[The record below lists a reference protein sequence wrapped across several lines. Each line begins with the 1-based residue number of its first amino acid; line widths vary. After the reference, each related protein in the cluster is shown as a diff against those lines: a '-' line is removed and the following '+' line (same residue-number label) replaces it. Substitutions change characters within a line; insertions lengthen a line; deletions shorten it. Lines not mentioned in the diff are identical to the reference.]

1 MQTLTTAERLDYAL
15 AQLTPP
21 QQDYALEFGI
31 HGNSAEAS
39 KAAGITYSTGLR
51 WAGNPWIVG
60 YVGILKALR
69 QDAALVN
76 YSQIEHRF
84 NNVAMS
90 DMRDYWVVELIG
102 HSVGLEGEDVP
113 RYLTRLKRPNELS
126 YRQAQCIQQICYDK
140 QAIKLYN
147 QQEANRDIAK
157 LNGYFEKQIDDE
169 LAVPVTSISFSV
181 REPVAVPALESD

>member
-1 MQTLTTAERLDYAL
+1 MQKLTTAERLDYAL
-15 AQLTPP
+15 AQLTPQ
-21 QQDYALEFGI
+21 QQDYALEFGV

-39 KAAGITYSTGLR
+39 KAAGIAYATGLK
-51 WAGNPWIVG
+51 WSGNPWIVG

-84 NNVAMS
+84 NNVAMA
-90 DMRDYWVVELIG
+90 DMRDYWVVELLG
-102 HSVGLEGEDVP
+102 HSINDLGEKIPQYV
-113 RYLTRLKRPNELS
+113 TRLKLPNELS

-157 LNGYFEKQIDDE
+157 LNGYFEKQIDDV
-169 LAVPVTSISFSV
+169 AVPVTSVSFSV
-181 REPVAVPALESD
+181 REPVAVPVLEND